1 MANARQIPWRRILV
15 EGAVIVVSILLAF
28 AIDAWWTNHIEQ
40 QREREQ
46 LVSMRAEF
54 QAGLLGLDEVLTS
67 VQGHAEN
74 VESFI
79 ALLKAAGD
87 EPALI
92 PGPLLGS
99 AITWRTSDVSTSTL
113 DALMASG
120 DLNLLRNV
128 ELRANLAGLP
138 AFLLDVTEDE
148 IIAKN
153 FAETEMSIFLARE
166 GLAEIA
172 YAHRPGV
179 QGHDDIQGL
188 SAPSEINVLSSPE
201 LIGFLTARR
210 VHFWYSEEGLPEV
223 RSYLQILIEQID
235 NELTPKELNR

>member
-1 MANARQIPWRRILV
+1 MEKNRQILWRRVLL

-28 AIDAWWTNHIEQ
+28 SIDAWWSNRIEQ

-46 LVSMRAEF
+46 LVSMLTEF
-54 QAGLLGLDEVLTS
+54 EASLSGLDEVLTS
-67 VQGHAEN
+67 IQGHASD
-74 VESFI
+74 VESLI

-87 EPALI
+87 EPVMV

-148 IIAKN
+148 IIAQN
-153 FAETEMSIFLARE
+153 FAETEMSIFLARQ

-172 YAHRPGV
+172 YLNRAGV
-179 QGHDDIQGL
+179 SGAEGMQGL
-188 SAPSEINVLSSPE
+188 SVPGEISVLPSPE

-210 VHFWYSEEGLPEV
+210 VHFSYSEIGLPTV
-223 RSYLQILIEQID
+223 RSYLQMLIEQIE
-235 NELTPKELNR
+235 NELAQRDSN

>member
-1 MANARQIPWRRILV
+1 MANIRQIPWRRILL

-28 AIDAWWTNHIEQ
+28 SIDAWWNNRIEQ

-54 QAGLLGLDEVLTS
+54 QASLSGLDGILTS

-87 EPALI
+87 KPVLV

-138 AFLLDVTEDE
+138 AILLDVTEDE
-148 IIAKN
+148 IVAQT
-153 FAETEMSIFLARE
+153 FAESEMSVFLARE

-172 YAHRPGV
+172 YANRSGVPGPE
-179 QGHDDIQGL
+179 GL
-188 SAPSEINVLSSPE
+188 QTLDAPAEISVLPSAE
-201 LIGFLTARR
+201 LIGMLTARR
-210 VHFWYSEEGLPEV
+210 VHFWYSENGLPTV
-223 RSYLQILIEQID
+223 RLYLQNLIEQID
-235 NELTPKELNR
+235 SELAPRELNQ

>member
-1 MANARQIPWRRILV
+1 MTDTQQTPWKRVLL
-15 EGAVIVVSILLAF
+15 EGVVIVASILLAF
-28 AIDAWWTNHIEQ
+28 AIDAWWNNRIEQ
-40 QREREQ
+40 QREHEQ

-54 QAGLLGLDEVLTS
+54 QASLSGLDEVLTS
-67 VQGHAEN
+67 VEGHAEN

-138 AFLLDVTEDE
+138 ALLLDVTEDE
-148 IIAKN
+148 IIAQD
-153 FAETEMSIFLARE
+153 FAESEMSIFLARE

-172 YAHRPGV
+172 YAYRAGV
-179 QGHDDIQGL
+179 QGQDGIQGL
-188 SAPSEINVLSSPE
+188 SAPSEILVLSSPE
-201 LIGFLTARR
+201 LIGFLTTRR
-210 VHFWYSEEGLPEV
+210 VHFWYSEVGLPEV

-235 NELTPKELNR
+235 NELPPKDLTR

>member
-1 MANARQIPWRRILV
+1 MANIRQVPWRRILI

-28 AIDAWWTNHIEQ
+28 SIDAWWNNRIEQ

-54 QAGLLGLDEVLTS
+54 QASLSGLDEVLAS
-67 VQGHAEN
+67 VQGHAED
-74 VESFI
+74 VESLI

-87 EPALI
+87 EPVLV

-99 AITWRTSDVSTSTL
+99 AITWRTSDVSISTL

-120 DLNLLRNV
+120 ELNLLRNA

-148 IIAKN
+148 IIAQT
-153 FAETEMSIFLARE
+153 FAETAMSVFLARE

-172 YAHRPGV
+172 YAYRSGV
-179 QGHDDIQGL
+179 QGLEGIQTL
-188 SAPSEINVLSSPE
+188 TAPAEISVRSSPE
-201 LIGFLTARR
+201 LIGMLTARR
-210 VHFWYSEEGLPEV
+210 VHFWYSEVGLPTV
-223 RSYLQILIEQID
+223 RSYLQTLIEQID
-235 NELTPKELNR
+235 NELVGGGQ

>member
-1 MANARQIPWRRILV
+1 MANTRQIPWRRIFI

-28 AIDAWWTNHIEQ
+28 SIDAWWGNRIEQ

-54 QAGLLGLDEVLTS
+54 QASLPGLDAVLTS

-74 VESFI
+74 VESLI

-92 PGPLLGS
+92 PGSLLGS

-128 ELRANLAGLP
+128 ELRANLARLP

-148 IIAKN
+148 IIAQN
-153 FAETEMSIFLARE
+153 FAETEMSVFLARE

-172 YAHRPGV
+172 YANREMPGPD
-179 QGHDDIQGL
+179 GGIQGL
-188 SAPSEINVLSSPE
+188 SAPSEISVLPSRE

-210 VHFWYSEEGLPEV
+210 VHFWYSEAGLPTV
-223 RSYLQILIEQID
+223 RSYLQMLIEQID
-235 NELTPKELNR
+235 AELERRELNQ

>member
-1 MANARQIPWRRILV
+1 MANLGQIPWRRIFI

-28 AIDAWWTNHIEQ
+28 SIDAWWNNRIEQ
-40 QREREQ
+40 QREQEQ

-54 QAGLLGLDEVLTS
+54 QSSLVGLDEILTS
-67 VQGHAEN
+67 VQGHAQDIETL
-74 VESFI
+74 I

-87 EPALI
+87 EPVLV

-120 DLNLLRNV
+120 DLNLLRNT
-128 ELRANLAGLP
+128 ELRANLAGFP

-148 IIAKN
+148 IIAQT
-153 FAETEMSIFLARE
+153 FAETVMSVFLARE

-172 YAHRPGV
+172 YANRAGV
-179 QGHDDIQGL
+179 QGPEGIQSL
-188 SAPSEINVLSSPE
+188 TAPAAISVRSSPE
-201 LIGFLTARR
+201 LIGMLTARR
-210 VHFWYSEEGLPEV
+210 VHFWYSESGLPTV
-223 RSYLQILIEQID
+223 HSYLIMLIEQID
-235 NELTPKELNR
+235 AELTASKL

>member
-1 MANARQIPWRRILV
+1 MENNRQIPWRRVLL

-28 AIDAWWTNHIEQ
+28 SIDAWWSNRIEQ

-46 LVSMRAEF
+46 LVSMLTEF
-54 QAGLLGLDEVLTS
+54 EASLSGLDEVLTS
-67 VQGHAEN
+67 IQGHASD
-74 VESFI
+74 VESLI

-87 EPALI
+87 EPVMV

-148 IIAKN
+148 IIAQN
-153 FAETEMSIFLARE
+153 FAETEMSIFLARQ

-172 YAHRPGV
+172 YLNRAGV
-179 QGHDDIQGL
+179 SGAEGMQGL
-188 SAPSEINVLSSPE
+188 SAPAEISVLPSPE

-210 VHFWYSEEGLPEV
+210 VHFSYSEIGLPTV
-223 RSYLQILIEQID
+223 RSYLQMLIEQIE
-235 NELTPKELNR
+235 NELVPRDSNQ